1 MGCWVGLLL
10 LFHCCCLSHGV
21 FSLALDSMLN
31 ILAQEENTCILSLV
45 SAMCLHCRT
54 RKSQLPR
61 IAHCIVAPWACAFR
75 KSSKSCS
82 ICPRNLENSY
92 PEAACGATVTLA
104 PWWVHAMCLEFGY
117 LLVSATY
124 PSIRTTWTLIVQRSL
139 NNNRYVICR
148 FISNYLP
155 FFGQTRG
162 TSSGEPRWMLWHPWS
177 SMFQHSV
184 CPARHAKRADW
195 KKLCSASGITS
206 WHVMRNLRQCTK
218 TPGPNNISHH
228 KSKYIYIIKYIYIYI
243 IHIYSEKRGN
253 YIMFLEHV
261 WWVLGF
267 WATIAAKRF
276 RARPCFVVHGFCRS
290 SSQLARRAASSF
302 RSCHGTEAL
311 LLYRGCGQE
320 QWR

>member
-228 KSKYIYIIKYIYIYI
+228 KSIYIY
-243 IHIYSEKRGN
+243 N
-253 YIMFLEHV
+253 
-261 WWVLGF
+261 
-267 WATIAAKRF
+267 
-276 RARPCFVVHGFCRS
+276 
-290 SSQLARRAASSF
+290 
-302 RSCHGTEAL
+302 
-311 LLYRGCGQE
+311 
-320 QWR
+320 